1 MLITLNVTKEIFD
14 RWTEVA
20 KATRENDYYYD
31 TPHGY
36 RTMEGK
42 YFPEIVGKIE
52 GTYSPKDDVKCGW
65 SFGTDFIQYATCG
78 GNVWGMKEEEGK
90 YIAYFSGRRSRIKD
104 FINMMKDS
112 DPSFK
117 KETAKVA
124 VLESAA
130 PSDMYWWEIKDEYL
144 ERRAAEKEA
153 AKKRAQENR
162 RKSDRRFAQE
172 NNPFSV
178 LKGIQNKNK

>member
-1 MLITLNVTKEIFD
+1 MLITLNVSKEVFNA
-14 RWTEVA
+14 WVEVA
-20 KATRENDYYYD
+20 KETREADYYYD

-52 GTYSPKDDVKCGW
+52 GTYSSKENVKCGW
-65 SFGTDFIQYATCG
+65 CFGDDFTQYTTCG
-78 GNVWGMKEEEGK
+78 GNVWGMKEEGEE

-104 FINMMKDS
+104 FINMVKDS

-117 KETAKVA
+117 KETAKVT

-130 PSDMYWWEIKDEYL
+130 PSDMHWWEIKDEY
-144 ERRAAEKEA
+144 EARKVVEKAA
-153 AKKRAQENR
+153 AKKRAEDNR
-162 RKSDRRFAQE
+162 RRSDRRFSKE
-172 NNPFSV
+172 NNPFSI
-178 LKGIQNKNK
+178 LKGVVKG

>member
-1 MLITLNVTKEIFD
+1 MLITLNVTKEVFEK
-14 RWTEVA
+14 WTEVA

-65 SFGTDFIQYATCG
+65 SFGTDFI
-78 GNVWGMKEEEGK
+78 E
-90 YIAYFSGRRSRIKD
+90 
-104 FINMMKDS
+104 MMKDS
-112 DPSFK
+112 DPTFK
-117 KETAKVA
+117 KETANIIVH
-124 VLESAA
+124 ESAA
-130 PSDMYWWEIKDEYL
+130 PADMKWWEIKDEY
-144 ERRAAEKEA
+144 EARKAVEKEA
-153 AKKRAQENR
+153 AKKRAADNR

-178 LKGIQNKNK
+178 LKGIKAKQD

>member
-1 MLITLNVTKEIFD
+1 MLITLNVTKEVFEK
-14 RWTEVA
+14 WTEVA

-65 SFGTDFIQYATCG
+65 SFGNDFIQYATCG
-78 GNVWGMKEEEGK
+78 GNVWGMKKDGESF
-90 YIAYFSGRRSRIKD
+90 IAYFSGRRSRIRD
-104 FINMMKDS
+104 FIEMMKDS
-112 DPSFK
+112 DPAFK
-117 KETAKVA
+117 KETADITIH
-124 VLESAA
+124 ESAA
-130 PSDMYWWEIKDEYL
+130 PSDMHWWEIKGEY
-144 ERRAAEKEA
+144 EARKAVEKEA
-153 AKKRAQENR
+153 AKKRAADNR
-162 RKSDRRFAQE
+162 RKSDRCFAQE

-178 LKGIQNKNK
+178 LKGIQNK

>member
-1 MLITLNVTKEIFD
+1 MLITLNVSKEVFTK
-14 RWTEVA
+14 WNEVA
-20 KATRENDYYYD
+20 KATREADYYYD

-52 GTYSPKDDVKCGW
+52 GTYSPKENVKCGW

-78 GNVWGMKEEEGK
+78 GNVWGMKEEGEK

-112 DPSFK
+112 DPTFV
-117 KETAKVA
+117 KESENVKVH
-124 VLESAA
+124 ESAA
-130 PSDMYWWEIKDEYL
+130 PADMKWWEIKDEYL
-144 ERRAAEKEA
+144 ERKAAEKEA
-153 AKKRAQENR
+153 AKKRAAENR
-162 RKSDRRFAQE
+162 QRSDRRFAKE

-178 LKGIQNKNK
+178 LKGIKAK